1 MNDVERIGKVAVSIF
16 CWLVKGIGI
25 ALLLLVLTI
34 AVGEGPPNPF
44 KLAPR
49 ELVLMIS
56 FLITLAGTGLA
67 LWNQLI
73 GGIAM
78 LAGMAV
84 FIGESAQWVF
94 WAFAIIGALNILCW
108 FMKRLQSKGRLNDV
122 S

>member
-1 MNDVERIGKVAVSIF
+1 MNDVERLGKVAVSIF

-73 GGIAM
+73 GGIAI
-78 LAGMAV
+78 LAGMVV
-84 FIGESAQWVF
+84 FIGESTQWVF
-94 WAFAIIGALNILCW
+94 GAFAIIGALNILCW